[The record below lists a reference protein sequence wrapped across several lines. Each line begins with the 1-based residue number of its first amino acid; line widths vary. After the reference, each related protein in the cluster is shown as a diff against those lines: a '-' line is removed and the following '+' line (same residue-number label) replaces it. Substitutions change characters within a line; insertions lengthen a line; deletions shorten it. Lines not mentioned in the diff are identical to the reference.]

1 MFQRL
6 INRSLYQEMLL
17 LQKFFDISGKVL
29 KERKSKWKERETD
42 FNSGTLWKYSKT
54 VGSASSGAV
63 THPGAKEETHTYSD
77 I

>member
-1 MFQRL
+1 MP
-6 INRSLYQEMLL
+6 ET
-17 LQKFFDISGKVL
+17 VL
-29 KERKSKWKERETD
+29 EERKSKWKERVTD

-63 THPGAKEETHTYSD
+63 THPGAKEETHTYAD

>member
-1 MFQRL
+1 M
-6 INRSLYQEMLL
+6 NVSEE
-17 LQKFFDISGKVL
+17 VL
-29 KERKSKWKERETD
+29 EKRRSKWKVRETD

-63 THPGAKEETHTYSD
+63 THPGAKEETHTYAD